1 MQIVERKLTLGD
13 LTNLKN
19 ATLSEILRSLGQRR
33 SGVKTVLAFRIYDVY
48 QDYGSPSIRAYES
61 CLAQNSIAD
70 LVQKLL
76 NAQLEREK
84 RQLDRL
90 RQTVGNGVYR
100 PFLPAT
106 DTDSEQSDY
115 EPPSTPDWAPQQRP
129 TAVQN
134 TNPTVPLSQPASSRP
149 VAQSSSVASAQNG
162 TRHVINPPL
171 SQIAVSSQQ
180 RSLASSGNSRV
191 ATTVTPQVGQ
201 APPQISRLNPAAA
214 PFRPPMQAASSRL
227 QSNFTQL
234 VNNNSSSSAGQ
245 NTMNNGLLRPATQGN
260 NNLAQRIQQAQQ
272 QQQQQQQSSRPLY
285 NSVASSQQKGKWQ
298 MPQQGSS
305 INFRFLRNP
314 LIHLKEKVVGT
325 AQFGI
330 GKKGPLKRC
339 FNLDRRFIDLLL
351 LTKDANAD
359 VKFVLLVTCHS
370 LNEQHAWS
378 VGQQS
383 FVNVSYPVNAELF
396 VNQNAVRDFK
406 ASIKSGTP
414 ADITEDVLRLVER
427 DPKNAMVHCHLNF
440 DKVHQTM
447 LFNIWI
453 GVKLTT
459 GCLLRQIV
467 GDEQF
472 INLDSINL
480 NRLSVDLAKKV
491 FFKSQTPY
499 PDQKQSGNGEDDD
512 LQLLS
517 MITLSLKD
525 PVSLINI
532 KYPVR
537 GSQCNHLQCFDLST
551 WLLMNAN
558 NDSKTWSCL
567 ICSKTLSNPA
577 VKLQYASVSLAV
589 PKIDVMV
596 DQLYFCEYT
605 YQILN
610 EIENVHKK
618 SIDDVVV
625 QIDAYGNYEIVDDS
639 KRGPSSDD
647 DSDND
652 DNAVEGQP
660 SSKQAKSNRYSANGI
675 IDLCD
680 TGPTNSLAHQSDVID
695 LTLSD
700 DD

>member
-13 LTNLKN
+13 LTHLKN

-33 SGVKTVLAFRIYDVY
+33 SGVKMVLAYRIYDVY

-61 CLAQNSIAD
+61 CLAQNSVGD

-84 RQLDRL
+84 RVFDRL
-90 RQTVGNGVYR
+90 RQTANEVYR
-100 PFLPAT
+100 PSLPAT
-106 DTDSEQSDY
+106 DTDSEPSDY
-115 EPPSTPDWAPQQRP
+115 EPPSTPDWAPLQRP
-129 TAVQN
+129 AVVQN
-134 TNPTVPLSQPASSRP
+134 ANPSVPQRQPASSRP
-149 VAQSSSVASAQNG
+149 VAQSSLAASTQNG

-171 SQIAVSSQQ
+171 SQIAASPQQ
-180 RSLASSGNSRV
+180 RPLASSANLRV
-191 ATTVTPQVGQ
+191 ATTITPQIGQ
-201 APPQISRLNPAAA
+201 AVPQSIRLNPAAA
-214 PFRPPMQAASSRL
+214 PFRPSMQAASSRPS
-227 QSNFTQL
+227 SNSTQL

-245 NTMNNGLLRPATQGN
+245 NIMNNGLLRPATQGSV
-260 NNLAQRIQQAQQ
+260 NLAQRQQQAQQ
-272 QQQQQQQSSRPLY
+272 LQQLQSSRPLY

-298 MPQQGSS
+298 MPQQSSS
-305 INFRFLRNP
+305 INFMFLRNP

-351 LTKDANAD
+351 LTKEANAD
-359 VKFVLLVTCHS
+359 IKFVLLVTCHS

-378 VGQQS
+378 AGQQS

-406 ASIKSGTP
+406 ASIKSCSP

-440 DKVHQTM
+440 DKLHQTM

-467 GDEQF
+467 GDGEF
-472 INLDSINL
+472 TLESLNL

-491 FFKSQTPY
+491 FFKSQAPY
-499 PDQKQSGNGEDDD
+499 PDQKQSGEDEDDD

-517 MITLSLKD
+517 MVTLSLKD

-577 VKLQYASVSLAV
+577 VKLQYASVSLAA
-589 PKIDVMV
+589 PKIDVLV

-610 EIENVHKK
+610 EIENVHQK

-639 KRGPSSDD
+639 KRGLSSDD

-652 DNAVEGQP
+652 DDDDIAAEGEP
-660 SSKQAKSNRYSANGI
+660 SRKQAKSNRYSANGI

-680 TGPTNSLAHQSDVID
+680 SGPTISLAHQSDVID